1 MVKVPVPNSL
11 ASPLVRGWRAVPF
24 SNFITSMDSDET
36 WEKISVRFDLCLQ
49 LDLDR
54 YQAE

>member
-1 MVKVPVPNSL
+1 MVKVPAPNSF

-24 SNFITSMDSDET
+24 SNLIASMDSDKT

-49 LDLDR
+49 SDLDR
-54 YQAE
+54 YQTE